1 MTKSVKPNHEL
12 WKIFAHIA
20 EGLGNMTFFIRG
32 EDEEGNP
39 GLYHTGVALEDM
51 QVTITPHEYLP
62 MTRIRFDLNLPADL
76 TDYLQSD
83 EAKNDYNAVQLT
95 NYLTTRGDIEY
106 VIYNE
111 MMGSILEELK
121 GCRQA
126 LLAQTQEARNGA
138 TQMVNYLGNLEM
150 NTMDPKV
157 AKKANRYYPLVINRT
172 PNVLVHTPSDEWID
186 EHFGDM
192 TSGDI
197 TRAESIV
204 TRNAKLI
211 GKRLENIAHLIN
223 DWGKTTEIPKDHDL
237 WFSLNIE
244 DHKISLG
251 LDRQPYRSAESF
263 MIERSPVDYD
273 EWDDAADIA
282 IIDLVNSEIDEM
294 NIIVANLLN
303 HNTGYVSL
311 NKDIEQM
318 YIRAIH
324 HPIAKHT
331 VRVWEF
337 DDVCPAG
344 RKLIDEE
351 ISEIMQL
358 VDGKAKE
365 LEADVKLDIS
375 NMYLHQAAEGQNFI
389 LTKDHQVV
397 ADRCQT
403 YSGSFFDSLQQHLFD
418 VETPLFGPYTHVT
431 PADLAN
437 EKFISEEDLLNPPT
451 VH

>member
-20 EGLGNMTFFIRG
+20 EGFGDMTFFIKST
-32 EDEEGNP
+32 DEKGNP

-51 QVTITPHEYLP
+51 QVTITPHEYLQ
-62 MTRIRFDLNLPADL
+62 MTRISVDLNLPADL
-76 TDYLQSD
+76 TDYLHS
-83 EAKNDYNAVQLT
+83 EESKNDVNAVQLIK
-95 NYLTTRGDIEY
+95 YLTTRGQIEY
-106 VIYNE
+106 LVYNE
-111 MMGSILEELK
+111 MMSTLLEELA

-126 LLAQTQEARNGA
+126 LLSQTLEARNGVR
-138 TQMVNYLGNLEM
+138 QMVHYLGNLEM
-150 NTMDPKV
+150 STMDPKV
-157 AKKANRYYPLVINRT
+157 AKKVNRYYPLVINRLQNIVT
-172 PNVLVHTPSDEWID
+172 HVPSDEWCD
-186 EHFGDM
+186 ETFGEM
-192 TSGDI
+192 TAGDI
-197 TRAESIV
+197 TRAEKLV
-204 TRNAKLI
+204 VHNAKLI
-211 GKRLENIAHLIN
+211 GKRLENIGHLVN
-223 DWGKTTEIPKDHDL
+223 DWGSTTEIPKDHDL

-244 DHKISLG
+244 DHKIALG
-251 LDRQPYRSAESF
+251 LDRQPYRSDETF
-263 MIERSPVDYD
+263 MIERSPVKEE
-273 EWDDAADIA
+273 EWDDAADVA
-282 IIDLVNSEIDEM
+282 IIDLINSEIDEM
-294 NIIVANLLN
+294 NIVVANLLN
-303 HNTGYVSL
+303 HNTGYAML
-311 NKDIEQM
+311 NKEIEQL

-337 DDVCPAG
+337 CDLCEAG
-344 RKLIDEE
+344 RKLIDQE
-351 ISEIMQL
+351 ISEIMAL
-358 VDGKAKE
+358 VEGKAKE

-389 LTKDHQVV
+389 LTKEHQVV

-437 EKFISEEDLLNPPT
+437 DKFISEQDLLNPPT